1 MLEVI
6 DYNKIKRYKKY
17 LPFDSY
23 NNSKLYYDKDLI
35 HKILFCET
43 PDLNIILNMVDKL
56 KLDELI
62 EIKNLIYKNGNMV
75 GYTVKNYKQYKSLN
89 KFKNRKFELKRQDC
103 IKLVKSFD
111 NILKNNLSY
120 IDFHLSNILLN
131 PKNNDIKICD
141 LDGLILNTGKESE
154 EIGLKKLLILILT
167 YLYNINQIHIRNVF
181 IGNENIENT
190 FIDICLDD
198 EKLNINYILNV
209 IENIKYKDVIKE
221 KRLIINKSKEL
232 MYTGYSKFL

>member
-1 MLEVI
+1 MLEII

-17 LPFDSY
+17 LPFDNYY
-23 NNSKLYYDKDLI
+23 NSVLYYDKDLI
-35 HKILFCET
+35 HKILFSET

-62 EIKNLIYKNGNMV
+62 EIKNLIYENGNMV

-120 IDFHLSNILLN
+120 VDFHLGNVLLN

-154 EIGLKKLLILILT
+154 EIGLKKLLILIFT
-167 YLYNINQIHIRNVF
+167 YLYNINQHHIRNVF
-181 IGNENIENT
+181 IGNDHTENT
-190 FIDICLDD
+190 FIDICLSD
-198 EKLNINYILNV
+198 KNLSINYLLNI

-221 KRLIINKSKEL
+221 KRLII
-232 MYTGYSKFL
+232 